1 MGRARPGIEPQA
13 SGYSSAATKVIGMA
27 DPFSPDAFYTSARE
41 FALSAL
47 EAHHAGNR
55 RRVPLDAGT
64 ALEHL
69 AKACLAQRSP
79 ALLAEL
85 KGNSSINSL
94 IGLLRIE
101 GASVPVSI
109 RTVSLSE
116 ALNRAGLFVRARA
129 SKEDLQ
135 ILVELRNGVV
145 HAAEDAEVEERILAA
160 FVQQADALLK
170 GFGRAREDFWGGQLD
185 VVDTLL
191 VDLGDKLVKR
201 VEVRLASA
209 LAMLERRKSA
219 DGETVLS
226 MLRALSQSAPL
237 AANQR
242 FCLCPVCDSF
252 AIATGEHSVEWVP
265 DDSDKEAGQVAN
277 ADREVWFTAQAFR
290 CPVCGLRLDSEAE
303 IDAAGIR
310 TAWQIEDADWRD
322 YEPGFNEDA
331 YEHLDDEMYK
341 R

>member
-1 MGRARPGIEPQA
+1 
-13 SGYSSAATKVIGMA
+13 MA

-69 AKACLAQRSP
+69 AKACLARRSP
-79 ALLAEL
+79 VLLAEL

-101 GASVPVSI
+101 GAGVPASI
-109 RTVSLSE
+109 RTVGLSE
-116 ALNRAGLFVRARA
+116 ALIRVGLFVRSRA

-135 ILVELRNGVV
+135 ILVDLRNGIV
-145 HAAEDAEVEERILAA
+145 HASEDAEVEERILAA
-160 FVQQADALLK
+160 FAQQADALLTDL
-170 GFGRAREDFWGGQLD
+170 GRAREDFWDGQLD
-185 VVDTLL
+185 VVDILL
-191 VDLGDKLVKR
+191 GDFGDKLVNR

-226 MLRALSQSAPL
+226 MLRALSKSAPL
-237 AANQR
+237 SPNQR
-242 FCLCPVCDSF
+242 LCLCPVCDSF
-252 AIATGEHSVEWVP
+252 AIATGEHSVEWIA
-265 DDSDKEAGQVAN
+265 DDWDKETGQATSV
-277 ADREVWFTAQAFR
+277 DREVWFTAQAFR

-303 IDAAGIR
+303 IDATGIA
-310 TAWQIEDADWRD
+310 TVWQIEDADWRD
-322 YEPGFNEDA
+322 YESENNEGA
-331 YEHLDDEMYK
+331 YEHLDD
-341 R
+341 